1 MDHATHNKIVSFIW
15 FIADG
20 CLCDVFVREKVI
32 APAIVELKRP
42 GAKWLLKRLRTN

>member
-15 FIADG
+15 SIADD

-32 APAIVELKRP
+32 APAIVELRCP
-42 GAKWLLKRLRTN
+42 GLKRLRTN